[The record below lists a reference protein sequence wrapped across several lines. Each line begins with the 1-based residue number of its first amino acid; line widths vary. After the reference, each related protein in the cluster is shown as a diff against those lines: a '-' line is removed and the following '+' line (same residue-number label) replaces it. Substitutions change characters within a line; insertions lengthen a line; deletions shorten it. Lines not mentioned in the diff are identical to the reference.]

1 MLLLQF
7 LKIFHLLR
15 FQEFVVAFLTPA
27 MILSNVLFPAP
38 FFPIRAIRSFSL
50 IWKEM
55 SLNRVVPPN
64 STVNPSTVIILFSS
78 CSNFC
83 FFKQLPR
90 MPRSCRFGVFI
101 DDQRLPSFMTRA
113 GLKRRPEQGTKG
125 CSFDCRCKDTT
136 FSGRMQAFTLTFY
149 VRKAISSCNTISSI
163 DFLSELYCRNNH
175 QWESKDEKQACH

>member
-1 MLLLQF
+1 MFRLFETSGLFVLCLKYFLIRKQQNRGLLFLLQF

-64 STVNPSTVIILFSS
+64 STVNPSTAIILFSS

-90 MPRSCRFGVFI
+90 MPRSCRF
-101 DDQRLPSFMTRA
+101 R
-113 GLKRRPEQGTKG
+113 GL
-125 CSFDCRCKDTT
+125 
-136 FSGRMQAFTLTFY
+136 
-149 VRKAISSCNTISSI
+149 
-163 DFLSELYCRNNH
+163 H
-175 QWESKDEKQACH
+175 

>member
-1 MLLLQF
+1 MTQSLGAETVP
-7 LKIFHLLR
+7 R
-15 FQEFVVAFLTPA
+15 VAFLTPA

-64 STVNPSTVIILFSS
+64 STVNPSTVIILFSFVQIFVFL
-78 CSNFC
+78 SNSQEC
-83 FFKQLPR
+83 PI
-90 MPRSCRFGVFI
+90 PAVSGVFI
-101 DDQRLPSFMTRA
+101 DDQRLPSFMTRV

-136 FSGRMQAFTLTFY
+136 FLGRMQAFTLTFF
-149 VRKAISSCNTISSI
+149 RRSSVS
-163 DFLSELYCRNNH
+163 D
-175 QWESKDEKQACH
+175 